1 MIRGKRKVQSKFKDI
16 QKTNKNNQ
24 KLINSLLVF
33 SREFFARGIYVYV
46 TFIVN
51 AKYIYSL

>member
-33 SREFFARGIYVYV
+33 SRKFFARGIYVYV